1 MGSYT
6 VYGLDLAF

>member
-1 MGSYT
+1 MGGYT